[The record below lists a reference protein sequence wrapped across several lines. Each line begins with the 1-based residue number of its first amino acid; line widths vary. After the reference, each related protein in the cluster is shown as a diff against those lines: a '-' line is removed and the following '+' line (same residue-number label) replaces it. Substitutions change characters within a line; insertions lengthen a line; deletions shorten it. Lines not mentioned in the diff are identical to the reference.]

1 MKNNPILSSTNQI
14 KQNIRRLVLVGS
26 VLIYWYFGFNPFL
39 LQKPFEIKTNAVS
52 YSTAIGIQSNGLG
65 IGYTHTP
72 PEWLE
77 SAIANTKLDIKLEFQ
92 PAKIKQFGPARILTL
107 SKDQRNC
114 NFTIGQDGNDLV
126 FRIRTPISNQ
136 NGYPPYRFKNAL
148 KEKDWNQLHIS
159 ITPGKLNIVFN
170 NVERIYSFIP
180 RHFISQWSP
189 DYQLAVGNEF
199 IDNRPWLG
207 KVRHVII
214 KSEDKKIDYLKKES
228 LYFPKNIV
236 LVNAAIN
243 LIPFSEGI
251 SDVRSIFDWVVNL
264 LGFIPFGFLLIINL
278 SKRLTVLKAMALC
291 ALLSLSI
298 EIGQLFLADRV
309 TEIEDLILN
318 SAGGLLGVLI
328 GIKYRD
334 YK

>member
-1 MKNNPILSSTNQI
+1 VKNNPILSSTNQI

-26 VLIYWYFGFNPFL
+26 VLIYWYFGFNPFQ

-52 YSTAIGIQSNGLG
+52 YSTTDGIQSNGFG
-65 IGYTHTP
+65 IGYTHNP

-77 SAIANTKLDIKLEFQ
+77 SAISKTKLDIKLEFQ
-92 PAKIKQFGPARILTL
+92 AAKIKQFGPARILTL
-107 SKDQRNC
+107 SKGQNTRNL
-114 NFTIGQDGNDLV
+114 TIGQDGTDIVL
-126 FRIRTPISNQ
+126 RIRSPLSSL

-148 KEKDWNQLHIS
+148 KSKDWNQLHIS
-159 ITPGKLNIVFN
+159 ITPGKLSIIFN
-170 NVERIYSFIP
+170 NVEQKYSFIP

-207 KVRHVII
+207 KIRHIVI
-214 KSEDKKIDYLKKES
+214 KSEDKKIDYLKKGS

-251 SDVRSIFDWVVNL
+251 LNVRSILDWFVNL

-278 SKRLTVLKAMALC
+278 NKRLTVLKAMALC

-298 EIGQLFLADRV
+298 ETGQLFLTERV

-328 GIKYRD
+328 GIQYRG